1 MSVPLARQNLKAEE
15 LVIIVIIIIILIIII
30 MIIIIIIITMYNIN
44 YINNHNHN
52 YNHNHI
58 RSIANRIWVANRYA
72 AVELEWISFRWLDK
86 FLKIIFLFG
95 RSCFGGDGVSGQSE
109 SSAGENIP
117 PSDQSDEEAAPPAGK
132 AEK

>member
-15 LVIIVIIIIILIIII
+15 LVIIVIIIIILIIKIK
-30 MIIIIIIITMYNIN
+30 IIIIITMYNIN
-44 YINNHNHN
+44 YINNHN

-58 RSIANRIWVANRYA
+58 RSIANRSWVANRYA

-117 PSDQSDEEAAPPAGK
+117 PSDQSDEEAAPGAGK